1 MNSVFRKKLE
11 RMKLLKELLLYITTI
26 GLDKIAASKVA
37 VPDAITAKSHMAK
50 TFWVVLKITLMV
62 FDNFLNLK

>member
-1 MNSVFRKKLE
+1 MFGRDINSVFKKKLE
-11 RMKLLKELLLYITTI
+11 RIKLLKELLLYITTI

-50 TFWVVLKITLMV
+50 TF
-62 FDNFLNLK
+62 

>member
-26 GLDKIAASKVA
+26 GLAKIAASRVA
-37 VPDAITAKSHMAK
+37 VPDAITAKSQIAK
-50 TFWVVLKITLMV
+50 TL
-62 FDNFLNLK
+62 